1 MDAFEITLL
10 FDTYGE
16 MLTEKQREYMDMRY
30 NQDMSLGEIAAVQ
43 GVSRQAV
50 FDNLSRAEA
59 QLQKMEENIGCVRR
73 DRAVE
78 DALAHIQSA
87 LEELYQSRSER
98 VLRAADDI
106 QIALE
111 LLKE

>member
-78 DALAHIQSA
+78 EALAHIQSA